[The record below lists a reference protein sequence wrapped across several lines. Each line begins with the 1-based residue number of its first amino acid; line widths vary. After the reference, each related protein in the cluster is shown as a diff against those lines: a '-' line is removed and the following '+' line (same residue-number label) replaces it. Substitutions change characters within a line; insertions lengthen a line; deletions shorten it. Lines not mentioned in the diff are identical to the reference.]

1 MFRFL
6 IGLFLI
12 LHGLVHLWLFTL
24 SQRLVEFKP
33 EMGWSGKSWLFTGLF
48 GDSTTRLL
56 ASILFVVAAVAFVLS
71 GVTIFFRSDWWWSLL
86 LGASIVSAV
95 TLLLF
100 WDGSVALIVQKG
112 LIGFLISLVIFMF
125 LLLARR
131 PAFAW

>member
-1 MFRFL
+1 MLRFV

-24 SQRLVEFKP
+24 SQRLIEFKP
-33 EMGWSGKSWLFTGLF
+33 EMGWSGKSWLLTGVF

-56 ASILFVVAAVAFVLS
+56 ASTLFVVATVAFVAS
-71 GVTIFFRSDWWWSLL
+71 GVAIFFQSDWWWSILL
-86 LGASIVSAV
+86 AASIVSAM
-95 TLLLF
+95 TMLIF
-100 WDGSVALIVQKG
+100 WDGSMDLIIQKG
-112 LIGFLISLVIFMF
+112 LIGFSISLVILLF

>member
-1 MFRFL
+1 MLRFV

-24 SQRLVEFKP
+24 SQRLIEFKP
-33 EMGWSGKSWLFTGLF
+33 EMGWSGKSWLLTGVF

-56 ASILFVVAAVAFVLS
+56 ASTLFVVATVAFVAS
-71 GVTIFFRSDWWWSLL
+71 GVTIFFQSDWWWSILL
-86 LGASIVSAV
+86 AASIVSAM
-95 TLLLF
+95 TMLIF
-100 WDGSVALIVQKG
+100 WDGSMDLIIQKG
-112 LIGFLISLVIFMF
+112 LIGFSISLVILLF

>member
-6 IGLFLI
+6 LGLFLI

-24 SQRLVEFKP
+24 SQRLIEFKP
-33 EMGWSGKSWLFTGLF
+33 EMGWSGKSWLLTGLL

-71 GVTIFFRSDWWWSLL
+71 GVTIFLRSDWWWSML

-95 TLLLF
+95 TLFLF
-100 WDGSVALIVQKG
+100 WDGSVDLIIQKG
-112 LIGFLISLVIFMF
+112 LIGFFISLVIFLV

>member
-1 MFRFL
+1 MLRFV

-24 SQRLVEFKP
+24 SQRLIEFKP
-33 EMGWSGKSWLFTGLF
+33 EMGWSGKSWLLTDVF

-56 ASILFVVAAVAFVLS
+56 ASTLFVVATVAFVAS
-71 GVTIFFRSDWWWSLL
+71 GVAIFFQSDWWWSILL
-86 LGASIVSAV
+86 AASFVSAM
-95 TLLLF
+95 TMLIF
-100 WDGSVALIVQKG
+100 WDGSMDLIIQKG
-112 LIGFLISLVIFMF
+112 LIGFSISLVIFLF